1 MDEQDSQLDP
11 FAKSIEEEQ
20 AAQKALLSRY
30 EQLQNTLQQRTNLP
44 FNPTLMKISQALLS
58 PTKSGSF
65 GESLGMG
72 AQALVESSEQEQV
85 RQQNLAKMQAELEE
99 KVLGIKQKGS
109 QLQAIRQLAGYGG
122 APAGAAGAPAG
133 TGAPS
138 AAGAPAGSAPGAASS
153 FESSLQNFGIQVAE
167 GDPEYLKSDQ
177 QLVQELWTSGIRD
190 PQKMRE
196 EIRKFKKDRYDPKE
210 GSIFDRGTGKIIL
223 IPTGKTV
230 DGLTIYNPDGSYM
243 GSFDG
248 VDSGMAARLNSFRP
262 GSQAY
267 NELAGII
274 TGTKRQQP
282 SAPGAPPE
290 GATPT
295 PSEAAP
301 SAEPPKAAEPAT
313 TAGQR
318 TAPTAS
324 ERAATKEALQE
335 EARTT
340 AKGAGEL
347 TNKWR
352 SASEVSGTLMSTGE
366 SMVRLINTNPDA
378 FRIMS
383 KPGVGQSVARA
394 ISEGLSA
401 SVGGGSLSINLPVKK
416 LLEAGLTQKEL
427 DTLSL
432 FANQLATM
440 KQANREMSRIPG
452 EGTTSDLET
461 RLANEMISV
470 ENASPEAT
478 KMITMATMMRAR
490 YSDQRFD
497 LLTQLKGRGLTT
509 DQALASQEMKDLKS
523 GYREALS
530 ALAQQNADLLKPTKT
545 IRGTIKSTESAA
557 SDVPPGYIRDPQ
569 TKVIRKKR
577 EGE

>member
-44 FNPTLMKISQALLS
+44 FDPTLMKISQALLS

-72 AQALVESSEQEQV
+72 VQALVEGSEQEQV

-109 QLQAIRQLAGYGG
+109 QLQAIRQLAGYGR
-122 APAGAAGAPAG
+122 APAG
-133 TGAPS
+133 TGAPAGA
-138 AAGAPAGSAPGAASS
+138 AAGAPAGAPAGAANAASAL
-153 FESSLQNFGIQVAE
+153 ESSVEKFGIQITD
-167 GDPEYLKSDQ
+167 GDPHYLKSDQ
-177 QLVQELWTSGIRD
+177 QLIQELWTSGVRD
-190 PQKMRE
+190 LQKIQE
-196 EIRKFKKDRYDPKE
+196 EIRRYHKDRLDIKE
-210 GSIFDRGTGKIIL
+210 GSIYNRGTGKISL

-248 VDSGMAARLNSFRP
+248 VDSGMAARLNSFPP

-267 NELAGII
+267 NELAAII

-282 SAPGAPPE
+282 PAPSAPPE
-290 GATPT
+290 GAEPT

-313 TAGQR
+313 AAGQR
-318 TAPTAS
+318 TTPTAS
-324 ERAATKEALQE
+324 ERAATREALQE

-352 SASEVSGTLMSTGE
+352 SAAEVSGTLMSTGE

-470 ENASPEAT
+470 ENASPEAI
-478 KMITMATMMRAR
+478 KMITTATMMRAR
-490 YSDQRFD
+490 YADQRFD
-497 LLTQLKGRGLTT
+497 LLTQLKSRGLTT

-523 GYREALS
+523 GYREALT
-530 ALAQQNADLLKPTKT
+530 ALAQQNANLLKPTKT
-545 IRGTIKSTESAA
+545 IRGTIKSPESSE
-557 SDVPPGYIRDPQ
+557 SDVPPGYIRDPK
-569 TKVIRKKR
+569 TKKIRRKL

>member
-30 EQLQNTLQQRTNLP
+30 QQLQNTLQQRTNLP
-44 FNPTLMKISQALLS
+44 FDPTLMKISQALLS

-72 AQALVESSEQEQV
+72 VQALVEGSEQEQV
-85 RQQNLAKMQAELEE
+85 RQQNMAKMQAELEE

-122 APAGAAGAPAG
+122 APAGAVAGTGAPAGAPAG
-133 TGAPS
+133 A
-138 AAGAPAGSAPGAASS
+138 APGAASS

-196 EIRKFKKDRYDPKE
+196 EIRKYKKDRFDPKE

-262 GSQAY
+262 GSQGY
-267 NELAGII
+267 NELAAII

-282 SAPGAPPE
+282 SAPSAPTE
-290 GATPT
+290 GAEPT
-295 PSEAAP
+295 PSEAVP
-301 SAEPPKAAEPAT
+301 SAEPPKAAEPET
-313 TAGQR
+313 GAGQR

-352 SASEVSGTLMSTGE
+352 SAAEVSGTLMSTGE

-478 KMITMATMMRAR
+478 KMITTATMMRAR
-490 YSDQRFD
+490 YADQRFD
-497 LLTQLKGRGLTT
+497 LLTQLKSRGLTT

-523 GYREALS
+523 GYREALT
-530 ALAQQNADLLKPTKT
+530 ALAQQNANLLKPTKT
-545 IRGTIKSTESAA
+545 IRGTIKSPESSE
-557 SDVPPGYIRDPQ
+557 SDVPPGYIRDPK
-569 TKVIRKKR
+569 TKKIRRKL